1 MNFPPEIIFRIFT
14 HLTAQDLLL
23 SVSRVCSL
31 WYAFSKDDPLW
42 RPLCLRRWGYL
53 KRTTNQLSNP
63 TMLWMDFF
71 RSSYDKPNLSFLV
84 IGAEG
89 GGDKDER
96 LEDVKAKLISSGI
109 GSVDTFNARIKT
121 PTYDLL
127 GKYNAVLFFSYHGFN
142 QHELGNLLAQY
153 VDDGGGV
160 VIGTYSNCGRGN
172 RLEGRWCD
180 FGYDPISLGST
191 SRTKA
196 LSIGKSIPNHPILR
210 GVRVFN
216 GGTQSSHGDGK
227 PHPEANIVAEWA
239 NGRPL
244 IAELTKFYG
253 SVVGLN
259 FYPPSSDVAE
269 GCWNPNSADGKTL
282 LSNAL
287 LYVSFANK
295 MR

>member
-14 HLTAQDLLL
+14 HLTAQDLLF

-31 WYAFSKDDPLW
+31 WYAFSRDDPLW

-53 KRTTNQLSNP
+53 KKTINQLSNP
-63 TMLWMDFF
+63 TIPWIEFF
-71 RSSYDKPNLSFLV
+71 RSNYDKSNLSFLV

-121 PTYDLL
+121 PTYDIL
-127 GKYNAVLFFSYHGFN
+127 GKYNAILFFSYHGFN
-142 QHELGNLLAQY
+142 QHDLGNLLAQY

-180 FGYDPISLGST
+180 LGYDPIALGST

-196 LSIGKSIPNHPILR
+196 LSIGKSQPNHPILR
-210 GVRVFN
+210 GVRMFN

-227 PHPEANIVAEWA
+227 AHPDANIIAEWT

-244 IAELTKFYG
+244 IAELTKFSG
-253 SVVGLN
+253 NVVGLN

-269 GCWNPNSADGKTL
+269 GCWNPTNAEGKTL

-295 MR
+295 LR

>member
-14 HLTAQDLLL
+14 HLSAQDLLL

-42 RPLCLRRWGYL
+42 RPLCLRSWGYL
-53 KRTTNQLSNP
+53 KRTIDQLSNP
-63 TMLWMDFF
+63 TIPWMDFF
-71 RSSYDKPNLSFLV
+71 RSSFDKSNLSFLV

-121 PTYDLL
+121 PTCDLL

-244 IAELTKFYG
+244 IAELAKFSG
-253 SVVGLN
+253 TIVGLN

-269 GCWNPNSADGKTL
+269 GCWNPNHADGKTL
-282 LSNAL
+282 LSNTL